1 MNDVPVAPLDIY
13 NLRYSSPLYA
23 EVRSIT
29 SFPDLLTPVNN
40 GLFGLLGENTQS
52 AGSFT
57 ISENG
62 TSKEAFVDATFYN
75 DDLELAPLEDEFLQ
89 IYE

>member
-1 MNDVPVAPLDIY
+1 MSHVTRINGVKTHLERLTDAELE
-13 NLRYSSPLYA
+13 NHMLYA
-23 EVRSIT
+23 HERIERGVR
-29 SFPDLLTPVNN
+29 DLEA
-40 GLFGLLGENTQS
+40 LGIES